1 MTQVPD
7 QPTQKRQRGRP
18 SRISREAIARAAL
31 EIGVDQATIPAI
43 AAHLKVD
50 HSSLYHHVAGR
61 NDVISIAAELA
72 INELDWRAPAA
83 TDWRSELI
91 ILTDAI
97 WALYERHPGLAESI
111 HQASVTPSSGIRS
124 FAESVEKLQRKGF
137 SLDEAV
143 LAVDILVDMVGECF
157 LGWWSTTKPEA
168 DGRTRKERIIAI
180 WEDEATKLPDKAE
193 QINAMVDIMKVGARK
208 WWERKR
214 DLVLAGIVVTHAQ
227 KAGGSDKAQT

>member
-1 MTQVPD
+1 MTQVPE

-97 WALYERHPGLAESI
+97 WTLYERHPGLAESI

-124 FAESVEKLQRKGF
+124 FAESVEKLQQKGF

-157 LGWWSTTKPEA
+157 WDGGQPLNQKPMVGHVKSELSQF
-168 DGRTRKERIIAI
+168 GKMKPPSSLI
-180 WEDEATKLPDKAE
+180 KLS
-193 QINAMVDIMKVGARK
+193 R
-208 WWERKR
+208 
-214 DLVLAGIVVTHAQ
+214 
-227 KAGGSDKAQT
+227 